1 MADPTSP
8 QKQHLY
14 LVDGSSY
21 IFRAYH
27 RLPPLTNPQGTPVG
41 AVYGYT
47 TMLWKLA
54 ADLDAADGPTHLA
67 VILDAGSISF
77 RNDIYALYKANRP
90 PPPEDL
96 VPQFPLIRD
105 ATRAFSLPCIEV
117 AGLEAD
123 DLIATY
129 ARRAQER
136 GWDVTIVSSD
146 KDLMQLVG
154 EVDGPDGRARIDM
167 LDTMKNQRIY
177 LDEVAEKFGVAPDL
191 VGDVLALMGDAVD
204 NVPGIYGIGPKTASK
219 LIADHG
225 SLTAALDSAPAMKPS
240 KLKDRLI
247 EGRADAELS
256 KVLVTLREDC
266 DLPQSLEEMKLGPI
280 PPAPL
285 MAFLEAHGF
294 TSLLRRLD
302 AGKGSPERATQ
313 LNPPKSETAGANSG
327 GNGNVNGNRSA
338 NRQPLPEMPP
348 VDHSAYETVQTMERL
363 QAWIARAFAARLVAV
378 DTETTALDSI
388 RAELV
393 GVSLAL
399 GPNDACYIPLAHHN
413 IGGGGDD
420 MFAQK
425 PQQVPMAEAL
435 AALRPLLEDDAVLKV
450 FQNGKYDL
458 NIFARVGIAV
468 APIDDTMVI
477 SFALDAGRGEDGIG
491 GGHGMDE
498 LSQRHL
504 GHTPIA
510 FKDVCGGGKKAILFS
525 AVPLNRATAYA
536 AEDADIT
543 LRLFR
548 HLKPRLAIE
557 RGTRVYERVD
567 RPLIPVVAAMERE
580 GIRVDRARLA
590 KLSEEFAVEIAR
602 LEGEI
607 HALAGQVFTVGSPKQ
622 LGDILFDKLGY
633 KGGKKG
639 KSGQYS
645 TDVSVLEKLAG
656 EDVAVAR
663 KVLEW
668 RQLAKLKS
676 TYTDALQ
683 AAINPATGRVHTSYS
698 LVGAQ
703 TGRLSSTDPN
713 LQNIPI
719 RTAIGRQI
727 REAFVPEPRCVLLA
741 ADYSQIELRLAA
753 HMAGVDTLKEA
764 FAQGED
770 IHARTAREMF
780 GDVTRDT
787 RARAKTINFAIL
799 YGISRWGLATRL
811 EVPAEEAQGM
821 IDTYFLRFPGIQRYI
836 HETLESVRARGY
848 SETLFGRKTW
858 FPRINSKNQA
868 ERQGSERAAINAP
881 IQGTSADIIKRAM
894 ARMLPALSEAG
905 MHDVRMLLQ
914 VHDEL
919 VFELPEA
926 RVEAA
931 TPIIRR
937 VMADAALP
945 AVELTVPL
953 GVDIGTGASWDA
965 AH

>member
-1 MADPTSP
+1 MAE
-8 QKQHLY
+8 KQHLY

-27 RLPPLTNPQGTPVG
+27 RLPPLTNPEGTPVG

-67 VILDAGSISF
+67 VILDASGVSF
-77 RNDIYALYKANRP
+77 RNEIYDLYKANRP
-90 PPPEDL
+90 EPPEDL
-96 VPQFPLIRD
+96 KPQFPLIRD

-117 AGLEAD
+117 EGLEAD

-146 KDLMQLVG
+146 KDLMQLIG
-154 EVDGPDGRARIDM
+154 ERDGARIDM
-167 LDTMKNQRIY
+167 LDTMKNQRIW
-177 LDEVAEKFGVAPDL
+177 LGEVEEKFGVGPEL
-191 VGDVLALMGDAVD
+191 VGDVLALMGDSVD
-204 NVPGIYGIGPKTASK
+204 NVPGIFGIGPKTASK
-219 LIADHG
+219 LIAEHG
-225 SLTAALDSAPAMKPS
+225 SLTAALDSAEGMKPS
-240 KLKDRLI
+240 KLRDRLI
-247 EGRADAELS
+247 EGRGDAELS
-256 KVLVTLREDC
+256 KVLVTLKEDC
-266 DLPQSLEEMKLGPI
+266 DLPQPLDEMALGPI
-280 PPAPL
+280 PPDPL
-285 MAFLEAHGF
+285 AAFLSFHGF

-302 AGKGSPERATQ
+302 AGHGSPSRPTD
-313 LNPPKSETAGANSG
+313 LNPPKPTTA
-327 GNGNVNGNRSA
+327 SA
-338 NRQPLPEMPP
+338 AAPVAGEGNRQPLPEFPA
-348 VDHSAYETVQTMERL
+348 VDHAAYETVQTLERL
-363 QAWIARAFAARLVAV
+363 EAWVARARAAQAVAV
-378 DTETTALDSI
+378 DTETTSLDAM
-388 RAELV
+388 RADLV

-399 GPNDACYIPLAHHN
+399 APNDACYIPLGH
-413 IGGGGDD
+413 GGTD

-425 PQQVPMAEAL
+425 PEQVPLAEAI
-435 AALRPLLEDDAVLKV
+435 ALLKPLLEDEAVLKI

-458 NIFARVGIAV
+458 NVLARQGIMV
-468 APIDDTMVI
+468 SPIDDTMVI
-477 SFALDAGRGEDGIG
+477 SFDLDAGRGEDGIG

-504 GHTPIA
+504 GHTPIP
-510 FKDVCGGGKKAILFS
+510 FKDLCGTGKKAIGFNE
-525 AVPLNRATAYA
+525 VPLDRATAYA

-543 LRLFR
+543 WRLHA

-557 RGTRVYERVD
+557 GGSKVYERVD
-567 RPLIPVVAAMERE
+567 RPLIPVVAGMERE
-580 GIRVDRARLA
+580 GIKVDRARLA
-590 KLSEEFAVEIAR
+590 RLSEEFALEIGR

-607 HALAGQVFTVGSPKQ
+607 HAVAGQEFTVGSPKQ
-622 LGDILFDKLGY
+622 LGEILFDKLGY

-639 KSGQYS
+639 KTGQYS
-645 TDVSVLEKLAG
+645 TDVSVLEKLAAEG
-656 EDVAVAR
+656 APIAR
-663 KVLEW
+663 LVLEW

-683 AAINPATGRVHTSYS
+683 AAINPDTGRVHTSYS

-727 REAFVPEPRCVLLA
+727 REAFVPEAGNVLLA

-753 HMAGVDTLKEA
+753 HMADVPALKEA
-764 FAQGED
+764 FAAGED

-780 GDVTRDT
+780 GEVTRDT

-799 YGISRWGLATRL
+799 YGISRWGLAARL
-811 EVPAEEAQGM
+811 EVPPEEAQAM

-836 HETLESVRARGY
+836 HETLETVRARGY

-894 ARMLPALSEAG
+894 ARMLPALVDAG
-905 MHDVRMLLQ
+905 LHDVRMLLQ

-919 VFELPEA
+919 VFELPEG

-931 TPIIRR
+931 TPIIRQ
-937 VMADAALP
+937 VMAEAALP

-953 GVDIGTGASWDA
+953 GVEIGTGLSWDA